1 MSERLRQWVGQ
12 LCSPETRGRKAGSI
26 QGRQVRLWL
35 QSELKSLGLEAELQ
49 DVPKASGANVFA
61 KVSSA
66 TPSDRWV
73 LVGAHYDHLGGHGD
87 EIFWGADDNAAA
99 VAITLQLAEALKR
112 EPPRGRN
119 VLLTFWDAEE
129 PPHFAQQSM
138 GSMCFTAEPL
148 VPLTSIDLMVCM
160 DLVGHAVGPSLVPR
174 EVRDSMFVL
183 GAERS
188 EGTGALVDALPQ
200 VPGVVPRRAD
210 AEVIP
215 PLSDHYSFWQKKVPF
230 IFLTCGRWE
239 HYHRPSD
246 TPEKL
251 DYPKMDAIARWL
263 ESLIRAACARP
274 EPQVRFVDRRDDRS
288 TLNSLD
294 ALLKALEAVSPLA
307 GLAREQVASLLE
319 DCDPSGA
326 VTEARAAEIRALAD
340 QIETSLSST

>member
-1 MSERLRQWVGQ
+1 MSELKRWVEQ
-12 LCSPETRGRKAGSI
+12 LCSPEARGRKAGSL
-26 QGRQVRLWL
+26 QGRHVRLWL
-35 QSELKSLGLEAELQ
+35 QNELKALGLEAEVQ
-49 DVPKASGANVFA
+49 AVPKASGTNVFA
-61 KVSSA
+61 RVASS

-129 PPHFAQQSM
+129 PPHFAEQSM
-138 GSMCFTAEPL
+138 GSMTFVSEPL
-148 VPLTSIDLMVCM
+148 VPLSSIDLMVCM

-174 EVRDSMFVL
+174 EVRESMFVL

-188 EGTGALVDALPQ
+188 EGTPALVDALPH
-200 VPGVVPRRAD
+200 VSGVVPRRAD
-210 AEVIP
+210 GEVIP
-215 PLSDHYSFWQKKVPF
+215 PLSDHHAFWKQQVPF
-230 IFLTCGRWE
+230 VFLTCGRWE

-246 TPEKL
+246 TPDKL
-251 DYPKMDAIARWL
+251 DYPKMDSIARWL
-263 ESLIRAACARP
+263 EGLTRAACSRP
-274 EPQVRFVDRRDDRS
+274 EKVVRFVERRDDRS

-294 ALLKALEAVSPLA
+294 SMLKALATVSPLA

-319 DCDPSGA
+319 DCDANGA
-326 VTEARAAEIRALAD
+326 VSEERVGEIRALAD
-340 QIETSLSST
+340 QIENALSAT